1 MKRLPSILSTLL
13 LLASVS
19 CLREEQV
26 RPVEPV
32 TEPTVPIILGFD
44 EPVTLTASTRATSGA
59 EMGVNPSITSIHVA
73 VFGSSGYL
81 KDYVQAIPCRVD
93 VDENQNETITPL
105 PDFSSSGD
113 FLVRLPVNNDGKPRR
128 IHIIANGPSSLPY
141 DYEDKIMKELSVQ
154 DGTGA
159 YWQRIY
165 LPEGIEAVESSVDGK
180 FTATARTKEA
190 FRHIEL
196 VRNFASV
203 VLQMGSDVT
212 NFELLSYTLCNMPRN
227 GRVAMFNKHVDGNE
241 KEWISST
248 NPTTN
253 TTAPYTGM
261 LASKFSGISDV
272 LRADGYYHYT
282 DCENKGEDYLGF
294 PLNPE
299 LNTNI
304 PSTAEEFN
312 AAGVAVGP
320 GEPIYVYE
328 RAVTSENPPFIL
340 LQGRWAKSGTPDPSS
355 PPKFYRLDLSR
366 DMQYF
371 PLYRNF
377 QYVITIV
384 GVDVDGYYTPE
395 EASEHDSS
403 ENFSMSLETE
413 NLADVSNGIV
423 HLYVQQSFIDWIYD
437 DDEKDFWYKFVL
449 ESDHDNPINGDV
461 EVSLRP
467 GGSAL
472 KMMESGAHSG
482 EYFWKDN
489 RDDSEGVRY
498 VHYYLNEPTSDEPML
513 TSTLRLVG
521 SHAVEGITY
530 KLVRNVTIRV
540 MNPDE
545 TELRVNP
552 GIVASMEATEDAAD
566 PNDRGEVVTLTIP
579 LPLDLQSSMFPLN
592 MYVYDSENALNPLP
606 SESMPVQVE
615 DQSFRYLKMLN
626 WSDYQVLVKDAEAAG
641 KDHAD
646 LNIRMKVVK
655 DFDTTNIN
663 VDCLYFKD
671 EDGVDLVMDP
681 NIWISPSRQVI
692 AGGEETTT
700 VKVKASGAWSLSI
713 TLPDGSASDATLSK
727 SVGTDADGE
736 SITVTMPQNAKSSP
750 VEYKVTLVRAS
761 DNATRTAS
769 IIHNGTSITLGRSDS
784 FPIPISAGSN
794 NNSVNVGATEG
805 LTVRAGLDYYIRVYD
820 DQARENV
827 VYSYGE
833 ASGIPAETSKLAVVF
848 PANNSVH
855 ERTFYIRAY
864 SYVPGI
870 KSNWLEVTQEGG
882 DADISVVT
890 PNITLTQDRAAVKV
904 TTSFDTL
911 LKVYEVDGS
920 TETELSSVPIY
931 NRGENTTV
939 SNDPLKSMSA
949 GKDLDLG
956 VGASNAP
963 RILRVKLYSSDG
975 SELLCTSTDIVQK
988 PRFNLTAD
996 QAQLASWNTT
1006 SATFTFN
1013 SEVVGTLV
1021 LTRES
1026 GYGSQTGSIT
1036 SQNPAP
1042 ASTGT
1047 SGNVTV
1053 TLPANNTNKPRVY
1066 RLTATNNDYPTFA
1079 GYPLT
1084 AYDEV
1089 TQPAGTAWLEVN
1101 DSEIMLMDDDAK
1113 VTVYSGF
1120 TTWVKVFD
1128 GNTEVSRKQFS
1139 ANLNG
1144 VTDYVTGLTAN
1155 AGRTLTVKLYN
1166 DINGAP
1172 GDELEPIDDTTKP
1185 VTGTISQQPGIRVKP
1200 VHTIV
1205 RGNVKTVELKVY
1217 SDVDNWTLT
1226 STNNGSFPN
1235 GYSGDVTTASG
1246 ETVTLQMP
1254 INYTTSDVTFKVT
1267 ATDGTVSDDANITH
1281 KARNSNTSTGSFY
1294 FYASSYSASSSP
1306 QTVTHS
1312 VNSATSSVI
1321 TGTVSS
1327 VDKKPSNTRMDLNPG
1342 TKLTLGMTDDLQITR
1357 VVFDCLAGYYPDSV
1371 TSSAP
1376 QMASNYRSWTGTA
1389 RGGLEFIFNPN
1400 SSYVTSVQSILIY
1413 WTRFTWPGNEYG
1425 D

>member
-81 KDYVQAIPCRVD
+81 KDYVQATPCDVE
-93 VDENQNETITPL
+93 VDENDNETAIPQSDFDTP
-105 PDFSSSGD
+105 SGY

-203 VLQMGSDVT
+203 VLQTSSDVT

-261 LASKFSGISDV
+261 LASKFSNISNG
-272 LRADGYYHYT
+272 ADGYYHYT
-282 DCENKGEDYLGF
+282 DCENKDEDYLGF

-312 AAGVAVGP
+312 AAGVAVAP

-328 RAVTSENPPFIL
+328 RAVTTENPPFIL

-377 QYVITIV
+377 QYEITII

-413 NLADVSNGIV
+413 NLADVSNGLI
-423 HLYVQQSFIDWIYD
+423 HLYVQQSFIDWVYD

-472 KMMESGAHSG
+472 KKMESGAHSG
-482 EYFWKDN
+482 EYFWVDT
-489 RDDSEGVRY
+489 DDSEGVRY

-521 SHAVEGITY
+521 SKAIDGVTY

-592 MYVYDSENALNPLP
+592 MYVYDSQEALNPLP

-615 DQSFRYLKMLN
+615 GQSFRYLKMLN

-671 EDGVDLVMDP
+671 EDGVNLVMDP

-692 AGGEETTT
+692 AGGVETTT
-700 VKVKASGAWSLSI
+700 VKVKASGDWSLSI

-727 SVGTDADGE
+727 SVGKDSDGE
-736 SITVTMPQNAKSSP
+736 SITVRMPQNAKSSP
-750 VEYKVTLVRAS
+750 VEYKLTLVRAS
-761 DNATRTAS
+761 DNATRTAT
-769 IIHNGTSITLGRSDS
+769 IIHNGTEIKLALSDG
-784 FPIPISAGSN
+784 FPIPIPAGSN

-805 LTVRAGLDYYIRVYD
+805 LSVSAGVDYYIRVYD
-820 DQARENV
+820 DQAREHV

-870 KSNWLEVTQEGG
+870 ESNWLEVTQEGG
-882 DADISVVT
+882 DADIDVVT
-890 PNITLTQDRAAVKV
+890 SNITLTQDRATVKV

-911 LKVYEVDGS
+911 LKVYEVNGG
-920 TETELSSVPIY
+920 TETELTSVPIY

-956 VGASNAP
+956 VGTSNAP

-1144 VTDYVTGLTAN
+1144 VTDYVTDLATN

-1185 VTGTISQQPGIRVKP
+1185 VTGTISQQPRIKLTTSDSSIPGNQATAT
-1200 VHTIV
+1200 VHI
-1205 RGNVKTVELKVY
+1205 L
-1217 SDVDNWTLT
+1217 SDVPWTLGVTGGTGTLSQT
-1226 STNNGSFPN
+1226 SGSPT
-1235 GYSGDVTTASG
+1235 TTAG
-1246 ETVTLQMP
+1246 LDITLSDMP
-1254 INYTTSDVTFKVT
+1254 INYSLTDAMTYTVT
-1267 ATDGTVSDDANITH
+1267 ATSSLPDQTVTISKRKATAVNSVTFDTTTSAPASERYSTSKKAVTKNGITVTFSSITSVGNTYMTIPNDLHITFTFDETVITAITGVSFPFNGIYEPDD
-1281 KARNSNTSTGSFY
+1281 S
-1294 FYASSYSASSSP
+1294 SASSGSVTHTYTSVWTGNVTDGTNGFYVSFYRNGSNMHLKSI
-1306 QTVTHS
+1306 TVTCS
-1312 VNSATSSVI
+1312 
-1321 TGTVSS
+1321 
-1327 VDKKPSNTRMDLNPG
+1327 
-1342 TKLTLGMTDDLQITR
+1342 
-1357 VVFDCLAGYYPDSV
+1357 GYK
-1371 TSSAP
+1371 
-1376 QMASNYRSWTGTA
+1376 W
-1389 RGGLEFIFNPN
+1389 L
-1400 SSYVTSVQSILIY
+1400 
-1413 WTRFTWPGNEYG
+1413 
-1425 D
+1425 